1 MGNPYRRDNPVGNRV
16 VAKPGGGLRHDSTM
30 NDGPEGLSGIRL
42 LRARPWGIALAVLL
56 TSAASLAYMW
66 AWLSL
71 FLGFGPMPSF
81 DPGEALTR
89 WLVVPIAAE
98 IPQTLALIVIA
109 VLSRRRVTV
118 GRALLLWIV
127 AALVS
132 TVKNMLDAG
141 LEFAVGVQLGF
152 DPLVVV
158 AIAGDLVV
166 LIGVGLLAR
175 WLLPA
180 PGFPAV
186 RPGRELTVLIV
197 ASFAVTALS
206 TVSFTVTM
214 LIADSFVATAS
225 TAPTAY
231 VLGQAA
237 SAVLWAVFTV
247 GWAVAAL
254 VTSAPERSEW
264 SGEPAEL
271 GFQDP

>member
-1 MGNPYRRDNPVGNRV
+1 
-16 VAKPGGGLRHDSTM
+16 M
-30 NDGPEGLSGIRL
+30 NDEPEGLSGVRL

-56 TSAASLAYMW
+56 TSAAALAYTW

-71 FLGFGPMPSF
+71 IPGFGPMPSF

-89 WLVVPIAAE
+89 WVVVPIVAE
-98 IPQTLALIVIA
+98 IPEMVALISIA

-118 GRALLLWIV
+118 GRALLLWIL

-141 LEFAVGVQLGF
+141 LEFAVGEVGF
-152 DPLVVV
+152 DPLLVV

-175 WLLPA
+175 WLLPV

-186 RPGRELTVLIV
+186 RPGRDLTALIV
-197 ASFAVTALS
+197 ASFLMMALIEVFSVMTMLTANSFATEASVS
-206 TVSFTVTM
+206 TVIM
-214 LIADSFVATAS
+214 LRLSV
-225 TAPTAY
+225 
-231 VLGQAA
+231 
-237 SAVLWAVFTV
+237 SAVLSAVLTV

-271 GFQDP
+271 GFQDR